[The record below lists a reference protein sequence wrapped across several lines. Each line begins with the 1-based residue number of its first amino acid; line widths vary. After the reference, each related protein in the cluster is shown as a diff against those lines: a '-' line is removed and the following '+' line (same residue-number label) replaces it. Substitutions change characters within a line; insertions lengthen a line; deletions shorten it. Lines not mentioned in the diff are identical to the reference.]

1 MTKLRTN
8 PITVEIIFESLLL
21 DLFVRWLQN
30 EIVSETEHVGD
41 NFEMLVTDLDIQK
54 LSPTSSHQQN

>member
-30 EIVSETEHVGD
+30 EIDPEREHVGD
-41 NFEMLVTDLDIQK
+41 RFGYTKM
-54 LSPTSSHQQN
+54 SPT